1 MIVPVITG
9 ATGRVT
15 KGLNRGLEAMP
26 GKHSIDSPQKTAVLG
41 TSLIISKYCSL
52 KLEA

>member
-9 ATGRVT
+9 ATGIVT
-15 KGLNRGLEAMP
+15 IGLKRGLEAIP

-41 TSLIISKYCSL
+41 TSNIIWKILQS
-52 KLEA
+52 ET